1 MLSRLP
7 PRSTPTAT
15 PARSRT
21 KARST
26 GAGYRR
32 CRWRRSIGRRRSDRS
47 VEPQPATARLPSGRR
62 TTGSGSGL
70 LGRPPRAPRCGS
82 GRLERLP
89 SGEPRFLV
97 VPEIDRF
104 LAESPA
110 QVDLPSLTAPGE
122 VDQPLLDVA
131 HHDVSVY
138 EPGQFVRRGPGRGEP
153 PGGPGV
159 TPVVACGRGHRCAV
173 SGDLRVGLSQPHE
186 PLPHLV
192 EELVGGLP
200 RVERPGRLQ
209 NQPIVCGQDVDG

>member
-1 MLSRLP
+1 MARTIGPAIPRSISGNLVAATSTPICRPNPRKTSHGSRKRTLLILSRLP

-26 GAGYRR
+26 GAEYRR
-32 CRWRRSIGRRRSDRS
+32 FQWAGDTNDARSRPGRNWPIRVRRTADRRR
-47 VEPQPATARLPSGRR
+47 EG
-62 TTGSGSGL
+62 
-70 LGRPPRAPRCGS
+70 
-82 GRLERLP
+82 LERLP
-89 SGEPRFLV
+89 SGEPRVLV

-159 TPVVACGRGHRCAV
+159 TPVAACGRGHRCA
-173 SGDLRVGLSQPHE
+173 
-186 PLPHLV
+186 
-192 EELVGGLP
+192 
-200 RVERPGRLQ
+200 
-209 NQPIVCGQDVDG
+209 